1 MLWRWRAITRG
12 CSEAVFL
19 NTLTSHADISRR
31 RRQGVINT
39 LQSPLF
45 SFHTIFTIER
55 LFSRAASDD
64 TPRTPPRLAR
74 IAALAL
80 FVWCFIHIADSIP
93 LTHQHIH
100 LSPPAP
106 PSPPRPP
113 RFRLRLRLRR
123 ASRPHSSRDRLPA
136 HDPRLPRVMRIQTL
150 GVHHCRRGLFTHP
163 LVRARPPGTRGKVGT
178 REARPRDKIIPQP
191 PPPRRRVP
199 NRQVAVSGDDASAA
213 SLSAPAF
220 HSSRVSV
227 HDAAESHTG
236 GCCVRDVR
244 GETDD
249 NLEHLGCGSCLKKQ
263 NKFASSS
270 GDQ

>member
-1 MLWRWRAITRG
+1 MEASTRG

-19 NTLTSHADISRR
+19 NTPPTRTFLDDADRE
-31 RRQGVINT
+31 INT

-136 HDPRLPRVMRIQTL
+136 HDPRLLRVMRIQTL

-199 NRQVAVSGDDASAA
+199 NRQVAVSGDDPSAA

-244 GETDD
+244 GE
-249 NLEHLGCGSCLKKQ
+249 NLHKKKLGAGS
-263 NKFASSS
+263 
-270 GDQ
+270 